1 MFSWLPSSLL
11 GLSIFDLYSEEM
23 EEGSKFYILKSKQTL
38 TINSERSAQRS
49 KMGGSRFLTIYR
61 RKLLIYELKNNPRL
75 LLYLLE
81 YCRHLGDSLHPNAF
95 ELCPVKVLSPP
106 CLGREYQTSDI
117 LLNAGFEC
125 SYISSLLE
133 KYHYLDFKFGII
145 A

>member
-1 MFSWLPSSLL
+1 MFSRLPSSLL

-81 YCRHLGDSLHPNAF
+81 YCRHLGDSLHPNA
-95 ELCPVKVLSPP
+95 
-106 CLGREYQTSDI
+106 
-117 LLNAGFEC
+117 
-125 SYISSLLE
+125 
-133 KYHYLDFKFGII
+133 
-145 A
+145 